1 MWVEPD
7 TNIPSGESLV
17 RQLVYG
23 KRFFAEELGVETH
36 ELWIPDVFGYSAAV
50 APDRSWGRRHLTHH
64 PEDVLERHQHLSP
77 HLLLVGGP

>member
-23 KRFFAEELGVETH
+23 KRFFAEEFGVEKHMNCGFRTS
-36 ELWIPDVFGYSAAV
+36 SATRPRC
-50 APDRSWGRRHLTHH
+50 PDRSTGRCHLIHH
-64 PEDVLERHQHLSP
+64 PEDELERHQPVST